1 MNKVTPLVVVA
12 VRECMCAGQR
22 GGAGGGGPSPPR
34 GGRDAAAP
42 PPLSRPCAAGTRFR
56 NKGQGKRAFPFGFGG
71 PPPRGE
77 GGGTETAAAPLPR
90 GAPPPPPQP
99 QRGRAGGREG
109 GPGFGDAHPGFSCPG
124 RARSR
129 RAARIAVPP
138 APGFSARS
146 VRQPRGLPWGRA
158 GIPCP
163 AQDPGHGAVSE
174 RSTESCHLA
183 KARSAPRAR
192 SSLWTRAVAG
202 GLGPVPVG
210 QESARPQWRSQ

>member
-34 GGRDAAAP
+34 GGRHAAAP
-42 PPLSRPCAAGTRFR
+42 PPLSRPCAVGTRSR

-90 GAPPPPPQP
+90 DAPPPPPQP
-99 QRGRAGGREG
+99 QRGRAGERGALVSVMRVRASPSRAKRVPDGRR
-109 GPGFGDAHPGFSCPG
+109 GP
-124 RARSR
+124 
-129 RAARIAVPP
+129 
-138 APGFSARS
+138 
-146 VRQPRGLPWGRA
+146 
-158 GIPCP
+158 PCP
-163 AQDPGHGAVSE
+163 RPRASVLALSSSRGGCRGTEPASPDLRQDPGHGAVSE
-174 RSTESCHLA
+174 RGTESCHLD